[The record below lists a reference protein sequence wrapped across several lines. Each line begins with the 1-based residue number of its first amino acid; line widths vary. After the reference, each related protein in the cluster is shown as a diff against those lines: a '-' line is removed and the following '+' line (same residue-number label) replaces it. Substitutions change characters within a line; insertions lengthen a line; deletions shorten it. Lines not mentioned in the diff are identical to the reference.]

1 MIYRYSFC
9 CAINGVSMIK
19 ETALALNKLPVEKWT
34 HKRDITIDVKGTSEI
49 RDEKNLCDHVN
60 LIQP

>member
-1 MIYRYSFC
+1 MIYKYSYC

-19 ETALALNKLPVEKWT
+19 ETALALNKLLVEKWT
-34 HKRDITIDVKGTSEI
+34 RKRDITIDVKGTSKI
-49 RDEKNLCDHVN
+49 QDKKNLCDPVN